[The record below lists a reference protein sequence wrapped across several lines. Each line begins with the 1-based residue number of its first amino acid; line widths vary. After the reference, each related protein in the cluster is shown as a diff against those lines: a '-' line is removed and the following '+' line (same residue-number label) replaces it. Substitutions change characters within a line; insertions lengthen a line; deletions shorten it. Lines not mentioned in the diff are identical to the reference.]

1 MGTHMTSDLLL
12 EHILHILD
20 DSKAANIQTLDVR
33 ALTTITDTMIICSGT
48 SARHVKAIS
57 DHILEGLKEHKKELL
72 GVEGTQDSEWVL
84 VDLGRMV
91 IHIMM
96 PQTRDFYQLEKLW
109 GAG

>member
-1 MGTHMTSDLLL
+1 MGIHMASDLLL
-12 EHILHILD
+12 ERILHILD
-20 DSKAANIQTLDVR
+20 DSKAADIQTLDVR

-57 DHILEGLKEHKKELL
+57 DHILEGLQEYKRECL
-72 GVEGTQDSEWVL
+72 GVEGTEDSEWVL

-91 IHIMM
+91 IHIML

-109 GAG
+109 GVG

>member
-1 MGTHMTSDLLL
+1 MGTHMTSDILL
-12 EHILHILD
+12 ERILHILD
-20 DSKAANIQTLDVR
+20 DSKAADIQTLDVR

-72 GVEGTQDSEWVL
+72 GVEGTVDSEWVL

-91 IHIMM
+91 VHIML

-109 GAG
+109 GMG